1 MQHYIRVC
9 AEINLDAVAYNFHNM
24 KENLHPDTRIIA
36 VVKTDGYGHGAIPIA
51 RMAEEYPYIWGFAVA
66 TVEEAVLLRTSGIVK
81 PILILG
87 FVFPDAYEE
96 VVRYELRVAVFQL
109 SIARLLAAE
118 AVHQGK
124 KVFVHIK
131 VDTGMSRIGFADTIE
146 SADMVK
152 EIAALPQVEIEGV
165 FTHFARADER
175 DKTKAREQLS
185 RFLQFTKLLE
195 ERGVKTEL
203 LHCSNSAGI
212 VDLKEANLDLV
223 RAGISIYGMYP
234 SEDVNKLA
242 VPLAPVMALKSH
254 VVYVKEISKG
264 TAVSYG
270 ETYIAERTR
279 RIATIP
285 VGYGDG
291 YPRSLSNKGWV
302 LIRGQRA
309 PIVGRVCMDQFMVD
323 VTEIS
328 GVKEGDMVTLIG
340 ADGGDEITM
349 EGLGEVS
356 GRFHYELACDIG
368 KRVPRRFWKDG
379 KIVGTQDYFEGN
391 FVKMCEE
398 N

>member
-1 MQHYIRVC
+1 MQYYIRVC

-51 RMAEEYPYIWGFAVA
+51 RMSEEYPYIWGFAVA

-195 ERGVKTEL
+195 ERGVKAEL

-270 ETYIAERTR
+270 GTYVAERTR

>member
-1 MQHYIRVC
+1 MQYYIRVC

-270 ETYIAERTR
+270 GTYVAERTR